1 MKRIAV
7 LLWLVL
13 VLVVST
19 HWVGRAQQ
27 TAGQPAPGS
36 QGADDPRFTGKS
48 VTMESKDLSIARRH
62 FEAGARSAWH
72 SHDRGQLLM
81 VEDGRMRTQKRG
93 QAIKD
98 LVAGESDYTAPNV
111 FHWHGAVPG
120 QALVQINVGFGGDTK
135 WMEKVTD
142 AEYLGKTK

>member
-1 MKRIAV
+1 MKRMAL

-19 HWVGRAQQ
+19 HWVGQAQQ
-27 TAGQPAPGS
+27 AAGQPAPS
-36 QGADDPRFTGKS
+36 ADDPRFTGKS
-48 VTMESKDLSIARRH
+48 VTMDGKELSVARRH

-81 VEDGRMRTQKRG
+81 VEQGRMRTQKRG
-93 QAIKD
+93 QAIRELGVGD
-98 LVAGESDYTAPNV
+98 SDYTGPSLQ
-111 FHWHGAVPG
+111 HWHGAVPG

-142 AEYLGKTK
+142 AEYEGKAK

>member
-1 MKRIAV
+1 MKRVAV

-13 VLVVST
+13 VLAVST

-27 TAGQPAPGS
+27 TSGQPSPGA

-81 VEDGRMRTQKRG
+81 VEEGRMRTQKRG

-98 LVAGESDYTAPNV
+98 LGVGESDYTAPTIV
-111 FHWHGAVPG
+111 HWHGAVPG
-120 QALVQINVGFGGDTK
+120 QALVQINIGFGGDTK
-135 WMEKVTD
+135 WFDKVTD
-142 AEYLGKTK
+142 AEYQGKTK